1 MPYKPFMKSL
11 MTQLMAYNEVFGRF
25 AYYNMILVC
34 PVNVVGRALRIH
46 MCVTYQIGC
55 VYISEVVLRFDR
67 YSEHQAFYGYK
78 ANLNMVFTCSVKD
91 KPNGIIMTEM
101 RLELSLNFIT

>member
-1 MPYKPFMKSL
+1 MPRKRCWQGIENSYVRYISNWL
-11 MTQLMAYNEVFGRF
+11 C
-25 AYYNMILVC
+25 I
-34 PVNVVGRALRIH
+34 
-46 MCVTYQIGC
+46 
-55 VYISEVVLRFDR
+55 YISEVVLRFDC

-91 KPNGIIMTEM
+91 KPNGIIMTET